1 MALLGKNLRHFGIA
15 SVTDEIESRKQS
27 ARSVEIRGLEIVLR
41 RNTDSHPSAA
51 TRRFKISPRLA
62 VNLMIGEQRDFWCLK
77 NVHGGQCKIMLR
89 QIKQA

>member
-41 RNTDSHPSAA
+41 RNTDSHPLRGHSE
-51 TRRFKISPRLA
+51 
-62 VNLMIGEQRDFWCLK
+62 VK
-77 NVHGGQCKIMLR
+77 NKTKASR
-89 QIKQA
+89 KFDD